1 MYIHTKFAIILT
13 VETFIRPIFLIKTCS
28 YVLERNLNIFIHIY
42 YIFYIASNLKY
53 F

>member
-1 MYIHTKFAIILT
+1 MYIHTKFAIISAA
-13 VETFIRPIFLIKTCS
+13 ETFIRPIVLIKTYS
-28 YVLERNLNIFIHIY
+28 RMLERNLNIFIHIY